1 MEVTELSP
9 ATLVFLDHAFLVAHT
24 ALIFFNLFGWA
35 WRRTLRLNLL
45 SIFLTAGSWV
55 AFAPWYGLGYCPC
68 TDWHWQVKWAL
79 GQTDLPNNYLTYLFD
94 AWTGIAVSDEFA
106 FRLAWGALLPA
117 LALSVG
123 LNLKGRRSGKKNE
136 KQTSQRP
143 PAPCE

>member
-9 ATLVFLDHAFLVAHT
+9 ITLVFLDHAFLVAHT

-79 GQTDLPNNYLTYLFD
+79 GQTHLPNNYLTYLFD

-123 LNLKGRRSGKKNE
+123 LNLKGRRIGKKNQ
-136 KQTSQRP
+136 KQKS
-143 PAPCE
+143 

>member
-117 LALSVG
+117 LALSVW

-136 KQTSQRP
+136 KQTSQCP
-143 PAPCE
+143 PAPSE

>member
-117 LALSVG
+117 LALSVW

-136 KQTSQRP
+136 KQTSQPP
-143 PAPCE
+143 PAPSE

>member
-68 TDWHWQVKWAL
+68 TDWHWQVKWAR

-106 FRLAWGALLPA
+106 FRLAWGALLLA
-117 LALSVG
+117 LALSVW
-123 LNLKGRRSGKKNE
+123 LNLKGRRSGKKKE

>member
-9 ATLVFLDHAFLVAHT
+9 ITLVFLDHAFLVAHT

-106 FRLAWGALLPA
+106 FWLAWGGLLPA

-123 LNLKGRRSGKKNE
+123 LNLKGRRIGKKNQ
-136 KQTSQRP
+136 KQKS
-143 PAPCE
+143 

>member
-9 ATLVFLDHAFLVAHT
+9 VTLVFLDHAFLVAHT

-79 GQTDLPNNYLTYLFD
+79 GQTHLPNNYLTYLFD

-123 LNLKGRRSGKKNE
+123 LNLKGRRIGKKNQ
-136 KQTSQRP
+136 KQKSQRP
-143 PAPCE
+143 PAPSE

>member
-9 ATLVFLDHAFLVAHT
+9 ITLVFLDHAFLVAHT

-106 FRLAWGALLPA
+106 FWLAWGALLPA
-117 LALSVG
+117 LALSVW
-123 LNLKGRRSGKKNE
+123 LNLKGRRIGKKNE

-143 PAPCE
+143 PAPSE

>member
-79 GQTDLPNNYLTYLFD
+79 GQTHLPNNYLTYLFD

-117 LALSVG
+117 LALSVW

-143 PAPCE
+143 PAPSE